1 MEREREGEGERE
13 RGGGRERGREG
24 GRERG
29 GRGGGR
35 ERGREG
41 GREGEREGGRGHT
54 SLLLSVISVFTTLL
68 VVTASFCKQVMNTGN
83 TGSQ

>member
-13 RGGGRERGREG
+13 RGGRERGRERGREG
-24 GRERG
+24 GRKG
-29 GRGGGR
+29 GRKG
-35 ERGREG
+35 GREG
-41 GREGEREGGRGHT
+41 GRCHT

-68 VVTASFCKQVMNTGN
+68 AVTASFCKQVTNTGN